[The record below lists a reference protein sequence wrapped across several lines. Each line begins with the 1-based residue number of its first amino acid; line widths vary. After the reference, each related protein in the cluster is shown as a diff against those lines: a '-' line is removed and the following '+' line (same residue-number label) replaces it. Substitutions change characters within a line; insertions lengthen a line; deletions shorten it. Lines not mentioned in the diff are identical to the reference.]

1 MPDLTVK
8 ELGMILFQLFT
19 LAMFFAGLVYK
30 IRQLEIDNKRL
41 NRTLYHEQGGLNV
54 ISCAQCK
61 IYRDDVFTAI
71 RKGDSKV
78 DEQTKELRILNERV
92 LKIMIHL
99 KIDNQNNI
107 V

>member
-1 MPDLTVK
+1 MPYLTARDIIHIVS
-8 ELGMILFQLFT
+8 
-19 LAMFFAGLVYK
+19 LAVVIAGFIYRIK
-30 IRQLEIDNKRL
+30 QLEADCQQVKK
-41 NRTLYHEQGGLNV
+41 TLYHEQGGLNIV
-54 ISCAQCK
+54 SCAQCK
-61 IYRDDVFTAI
+61 TYRDDVFTAI